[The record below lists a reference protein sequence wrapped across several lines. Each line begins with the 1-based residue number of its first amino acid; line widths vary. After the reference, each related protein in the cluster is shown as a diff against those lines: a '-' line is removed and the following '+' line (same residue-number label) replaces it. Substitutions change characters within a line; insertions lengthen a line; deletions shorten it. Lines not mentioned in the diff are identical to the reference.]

1 MRRIKKK
8 NKKIRK
14 ATLYNEN
21 NELCDYTIN
30 MEKLKDATL
39 TDDEKAVLKALLE
52 ISEKQEEYKIIS
64 VLEARGYKV
73 TKKNDANGR

>member
-1 MRRIKKK
+1 
-8 NKKIRK
+8 
-14 ATLYNEN
+14 
-21 NELCDYTIN
+21 